1 MLPALSSN
9 VNAPI
14 GAAAAVPNTEVPGE
28 DQRKHRAPFGNAPAL
43 CPGRC
48 WRWDAPAAAGRA
60 HGAIGA
66 LVGTTRH
73 LVARKSGRFGVDCER
88 HAAASG
94 LAFRRRACPLVHS
107 TCTIG
112 LSAEPHDFAPS
123 LRSVVN
129 VTIQHHTV
137 VVAVAEQHSQ
147 TSRLGLHEG
156 AACHTTVASRA
167 GK

>member
-9 VNAPI
+9 VHAPI
-14 GAAAAVPNTEVPGE
+14 GAAAAVPNTEAPGE
-28 DQRKHRAPFGNAPAL
+28 DQRKHRAPFGHARAP

-60 HGAIGA
+60 HGAIDA
-66 LVGTTRH
+66 LAGTTRH
-73 LVARKSGRFGVDCER
+73 LVARKSGCFGVDCGR

-107 TCTIG
+107 TCTFG